1 MSADQVVTCVFVPLR
16 CRVTSPLVYTIPI
29 SDLKMRSVTV
39 VALIAT
45 LAFFT
50 APVAAE
56 SLGDILKNLDVFTIR
71 TSSWTCLASPFRS
84 CPDHSAFIYYS
95 CCGSPKIILPDK
107 CCFHFQDWFLVT
119 FALLFVL
126 IVAWIIVKLLRCLCC
141 CAILVL
147 AIFDDFEDFELV

>member
-1 MSADQVVTCVFVPLR
+1 
-16 CRVTSPLVYTIPI
+16 
-29 SDLKMRSVTV
+29 MRSVTV

-71 TSSWTCLASPFRS
+71 TSSWTCLASPFGR
-84 CPDHSAFIYYS
+84 CPDHNAFVYYS
-95 CCGSPKIILPDK
+95 CCVGPKSVVPDE
-107 CCFHFQDWFLVT
+107 CCFHFQDWVLAT

-126 IVAWIIVKLLRCLCC
+126 IVAGIIVNLLRCLCC
-141 CAILVL
+141 SR
-147 AIFDDFEDFELV
+147 